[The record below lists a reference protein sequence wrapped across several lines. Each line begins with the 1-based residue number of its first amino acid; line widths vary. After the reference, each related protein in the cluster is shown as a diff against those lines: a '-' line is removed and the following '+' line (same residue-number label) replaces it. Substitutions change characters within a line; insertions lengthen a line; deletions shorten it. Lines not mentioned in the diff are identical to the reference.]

1 MVKWAEI
8 LAAITVAAIFL
19 PVVFGDRPADTSGR
33 TTPYRKGFDYRTL
46 PEVQEKLLNITPYR
60 DYDNLVIRD
69 GRVIG
74 GL

>member
-8 LAAITVAAIFL
+8 LAAITVMAIFL
-19 PVVFGDRPADTSGR
+19 PMIVGGERNSVPSATVYPA
-33 TTPYRKGFDYRTL
+33 GFDYRTL

-69 GRVIG
+69 GRVVG